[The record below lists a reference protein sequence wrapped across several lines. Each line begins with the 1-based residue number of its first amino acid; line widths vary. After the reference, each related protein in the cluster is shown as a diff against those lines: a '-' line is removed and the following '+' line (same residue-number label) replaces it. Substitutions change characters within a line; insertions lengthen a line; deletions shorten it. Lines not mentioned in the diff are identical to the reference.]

1 MVIVPFLVLGFFFFL
16 YIYCQV
22 WFIVH
27 LFSFRF
33 FNMSVNLVIEI
44 SGWIMAFV
52 GLIGNWPLFD
62 FKTYKTKRGG
72 RLVGFKGPMPK
83 YHNNHRVSLEPMINC
98 KRKQGNVNYVI
109 NLHGTFG
116 FFFFFFFTCLLMWLK
131 YFNCFKDK
139 GILHKHIGLLK
150 IFSSCTNLL
159 K

>member
-1 MVIVPFLVLGFFFFL
+1 MVIVPFLVLGFFFYF
-16 YIYCQV
+16 IYCQV

-44 SGWIMAFV
+44 SDWIMAFV

-62 FKTYKTKRGG
+62 FQTYKTKRGG

-83 YHNNHRVSLEPMINC
+83 YHNNHRVSWTHDKLYKKIRQCELCNKFTWDIW
-98 KRKQGNVNYVI
+98 
-109 NLHGTFG
+109 

-139 GILHKHIGLLK
+139 GILHKHIGLSK